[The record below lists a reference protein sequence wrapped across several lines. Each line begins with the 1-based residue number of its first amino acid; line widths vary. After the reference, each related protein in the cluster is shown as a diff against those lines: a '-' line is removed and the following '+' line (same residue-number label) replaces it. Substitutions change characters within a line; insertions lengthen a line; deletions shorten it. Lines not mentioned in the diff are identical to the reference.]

1 MPKLDC
7 ERVQHLLSDH
17 LDGVLSP
24 DISSQLEE
32 HLLSCG
38 PCRTNFESI
47 RNLVGLAKDPRA
59 FATPEGFSKRLYSKL
74 EAFQREGAAARVP
87 EEAPIGITEDSVP
100 VGSHLIHFWQTQS
113 EFERGVRFLYPGLGK
128 DEHCIIFGHVEA
140 LDNVK
145 NVLREN
151 GYDPEKLIRDRKL
164 TVLTRHACAK
174 TTLAEIG
181 AAVEAAL
188 ASGARL
194 VRFLGNLGLGAAPLP
209 AGEDD
214 VLQLESNATALIG
227 NLPAIIVCMYDVRTV
242 PGRLIFQ
249 GGLQTHSLSVCSD
262 GIRDN
267 PFYRAELDHGGH
279 IQ

>member
-7 ERVQHLLSDH
+7 ERVQDLLSDH
-17 LDGVLSP
+17 LDGVLAPEVSA
-24 DISSQLEE
+24 QLEA
-32 HLLSCG
+32 HFSTCAQ
-38 PCRTNFESI
+38 CRRTFESI

-59 FATPEGFSKRLYSKL
+59 FATPDGFSKRLYAKL
-74 EAFQREGAAARVP
+74 DAFQREGAAAQLTEDV
-87 EEAPIGITEDSVP
+87 PIGITEDTVP

-140 LDNVK
+140 LENVK

-151 GYDPEKLIRDRKL
+151 GYDPERLIAQRKL

-188 ASGARL
+188 ANGATL
-194 VRFLGNLGLGAAPLP
+194 VRFLGNLGLGLAPLP

-227 NLPAIIVCMYDVRTV
+227 NLPAVIVCMYDVRTV
-242 PGRLIFQ
+242 PGRLILQ
-249 GGLQTHSLSVCSD
+249 GGLQTHSLSVCAD
-262 GIRDN
+262 GIRQN
-267 PFYRAELDHGGH
+267 PFYRPELDHGGH